1 MPASSPGLVVGK
13 GASAAVT
20 INGQPLGC
28 VVGDA
33 VDDLQR
39 AIQSYQSLC
48 DDAGA
53 YEQGTPGALTRNV
66 STTVEYIVNGA
77 GINAAE
83 AAAKSGALATCGITF
98 SGQTSGVDSGNYSGF
113 VTGVR
118 KSVSAGAATGQVAFG
133 FRVVADA

>member
-1 MPASSPGLVVGK
+1 MPASSPGLVIGK

-20 INGQPLGC
+20 INNAALGC

-33 VDDLQR
+33 ADDLQR
-39 AIQSYQSLC
+39 AIQAYQSLC

-53 YEQGTPGALTRNV
+53 YEQGTPGALTRNI
-66 STTVEYIVNGA
+66 SATVEFIVNGA

-83 AAAKSGALATCGITF
+83 AAAKSGALSTCGITF
-98 SGQTSGVDSGNYSGF
+98 AGQTAGADSSVYSGF
-113 VTGVR
+113 VTSVR